1 MTQMTRGE
9 TDGNLSGAAQQEMI
23 LRERA
28 ANSVWRK
35 LRRNKGAFVGFLIVA
50 TVVFTAIFGPALS
63 GKDPNKMNFAG
74 MYAKP
79 GERGM
84 ILGGDEFGR
93 DLFTRIVYG
102 ARVSILVSVGGM
114 SVGAVAGV
122 LLGLLSGFKGGIL
135 DSFLMRVMDGMF
147 AFPFILLALLLLTTL
162 GEGIQNVILAIG
174 IANVPGY
181 ARVVRGQVL
190 FVKNEE
196 YIKSV
201 AALGASN
208 TRLIFAHILPN
219 VFSQVIVYATLNVAG
234 AILTEASLSFLGM
247 GITPPTASWGGIL
260 KTGQDCLQTAP
271 HLALYSGLAILLTV
285 LGFNLLG
292 DGIRDV
298 LDPKMKT

>member
-1 MTQMTRGE
+1 MPV
-9 TDGNLSGAAQQEMI
+9 TDKNAAGDNLLAATQQEMI
-23 LRERA
+23 LRERR
-28 ANSVWRK
+28 ANGVWRK
-35 LRRNKGAFVGFLIVA
+35 LCRNKSAFVGFLIVA
-50 TVVFTAIFGPALS
+50 LVVFTALFGPSLTAR
-63 GKDPNKMNFAG
+63 DPNRMDFLNI
-74 MYAKP
+74 YTRP
-79 GERGM
+79 GENGM
-84 ILGGDEFGR
+84 LLGGDEFGR

-114 SVGAVAGV
+114 AIGAFFGV
-122 LLGLLSGFKGGIL
+122 LIGLVSGFKGGML

-162 GEGIQNVILAIG
+162 GEGMQNVILAIG

-181 ARVVRGQVL
+181 ARIVRGQVL
-190 FVKNEE
+190 IVKNEE
-196 YIKSV
+196 YIKSIV
-201 AALGASN
+201 ALGASN
-208 TRLIFAHILPN
+208 FRLIFAHILPN

-260 KTGQDCLQTAP
+260 KAGQDCLHTAP

-298 LDPKMKT
+298 LDPKMKK

>member
-1 MTQMTRGE
+1 MTGAE
-9 TDGNLSGAAQQEMI
+9 TAGGSLSESAQQEMI
-23 LRERA
+23 LRERR
-28 ANSVWRK
+28 ANSAWRK
-35 LRRNKGAFVGFLIVA
+35 LLRNRSASAGFVIVVL
-50 TVVFTAIFGPALS
+50 VVFTAIMGPSLV
-63 GKDPNKMNFAG
+63 GTDPNKMNFAS
-74 MYAKP
+74 MYASP
-79 GERGM
+79 GTNGL

-93 DLFTRIVYG
+93 DLFARIIYG

-114 SVGAVAGV
+114 SIGAVIGV
-122 LLGLLSGFKGGIL
+122 MLGLISGFKGGIL

-162 GEGIQNVILAIG
+162 GEGMQNVILAIG

-181 ARVVRGQVL
+181 ARIVRGQAL
-190 FVKNEE
+190 IVKNEE
-196 YIKSV
+196 YIKSI
-201 AALGASN
+201 AALGASGS
-208 TRLIFAHILPN
+208 RLIFAHILPN

-260 KTGQDCLQTAP
+260 KAGQDCLHTAP

-298 LDPKMKT
+298 LDPRMKR

>member
-1 MTQMTRGE
+1 
-9 TDGNLSGAAQQEMI
+9 LV
-23 LRERA
+23 LKERR
-28 ANSVWRK
+28 ANSAWRK
-35 LRRNKGAFVGFLIVA
+35 LLRNKSAFVGSVIVA
-50 TVVFTAIFGPALS
+50 VAAFTAIFGPSLA
-63 GKDPNKMNFAG
+63 GTDPNKMNFARIYG
-74 MYAKP
+74 KP
-79 GERGM
+79 GEGGM

-93 DLFTRIVYG
+93 DLFARIIYG
-102 ARVSILVSVGGM
+102 TRVSILVSVGGM
-114 SVGAVAGV
+114 SIGAAAGV
-122 LLGLLSGFKGGIL
+122 LLGLISGFKGGML

-162 GEGIQNVILAIG
+162 GEGMQNVILAIG

-181 ARVVRGQVL
+181 ARIVRGQVL
-190 FVKNEE
+190 VVKNEE

-201 AALGASN
+201 AALGASAS
-208 TRLIFAHILPN
+208 RLIFAHILPN

-298 LDPKMKT
+298 LDPKMKR